1 MTKGI
6 TEKEPNPREIYKD
19 IIDLEHHVSEK
30 RPHMSL
36 QDRAAL
42 FAPFS
47 ALSGYSAV
55 IQYEAVTFKL
65 PDAYHLRQ

>member
-36 QDRAAL
+36 HDRAAQ

-47 ALSGYSAV
+47 ALSGYEDV
-55 IQYEAVTFKL
+55 IKNETDTFKL
-65 PDAYHLRQ
+65 PEA